1 MSRVIEDIT
10 EFDAIY
16 RAEGQMYVKF
26 RKFFLRRE
34 EKKLNATLRE
44 NTYLPLRIL
53 LLESTKRR
61 AKHKLIDLWTN
72 MNNRRMNAPTILSLS
87 TDDIVPIPWQKVC
100 SAMNAPGPI
109 SALHFAAYSTDK
121 FAYSTLDGSI
131 HFGSIVD
138 MQLRPSTTISMPNVG
153 FLKFQWVS
161 DTIIIGFGV
170 DQAAYVL
177 IGESRIIEIPLPSP
191 PSEVVKY
198 PGSSA
203 LAIIGSQ
210 KGVLMTC
217 DLSEIAA
224 PSGATHRQDGNI
236 VISKGDL
243 EPVKFHNA
251 KKSISALSASSDLII
266 CGTSDGDIDMI
277 TPEPRVIKKRG
288 RSITEIKAKA
298 VVRISA
304 SKFTKSVKNVSVDS
318 LSLLRVGD
326 VDYILLNMRSEDAA
340 LLQLADK
347 RLQVAESIRAPSVRA
362 KCPCAINMHG
372 DSYMWICGSDMG
384 DLIVGEQ
391 GQDSMI
397 LTMHED
403 AIVSVEWV
411 KGSHMFIAAD
421 VSGLISFWRKA
432 E

>member
-1 MSRVIEDIT
+1 MSRVIDDIT
-10 EFDAIY
+10 EFDAVY

-26 RKFFLRRE
+26 RKYFLRKV
-34 EKKLNATLRE
+34 EKRLNPVLRE

-61 AKHKLIDLWTN
+61 AKHHLIDLWTN
-72 MNNRRMNAPTILSLS
+72 MNNRRMTPTILSIS

-109 SALHFAAYSTDK
+109 SALHFAAYSPDR

-131 HFGSIVD
+131 HFGAIVD
-138 MQLRPSTTISMPNVG
+138 KQLRTTNTISMANVG

-161 DTIIIGFGV
+161 DTLIIGFGV
-170 DQAAYVL
+170 DQSAYVL
-177 IGESRIIEIPLPSP
+177 VGETRVVEIPLPSP
-191 PSEVVKY
+191 PSEVIKF

-210 KGVLMTC
+210 TGALLTC
-217 DLSEIAA
+217 DLSEFADDA
-224 PSGATHRQDGNI
+224 SA
-236 VISKGDL
+236 KGEI
-243 EPVKFHNA
+243 EPLKFHNA
-251 KKSISALSASSDLII
+251 KKSISALAAGRDVVI
-266 CGTSDGDIDMI
+266 CGTSDGDIDVI
-277 TPEPRVIKKRG
+277 TPEPRVSKKRG
-288 RSITEIKAKA
+288 KSTTELKAKA
-298 VVRISA
+298 VLRISGA
-304 SKFTKSVKNVSVDS
+304 KFTKSVKCAAVDC
-318 LSLLRVGD
+318 LAVLNIRDIV
-326 VDYILLNMRSEDAA
+326 YILVNMRSEDAV
-340 LLQLADK
+340 LLRMAD
-347 RLQVAESIRAPSVRA
+347 RQLQVAESIRAPSVRA
-362 KCPCAINMHG
+362 KCPCAINLCNNK
-372 DSYMWICGSDMG
+372 YMWICGSDMG

-411 KGSHMFIAAD
+411 RGSQMFIAAD
-421 VSGLISFWRKA
+421 VTGLISLWRKS